1 MSKKILFFGN
11 ERLATGVTTNTPVLK
26 ALVLNGY
33 EILAIIVPSSD
44 HQPSRKPRL
53 LEVEVFAQTHN
64 IPLLKL
70 AKLKPAVELLK
81 SYPAEIAILAAFG
94 QIVPKEVIDIFPGG
108 IVNIHPSLLPKH
120 RGPTPIEAPIL
131 AGETKTGVSLMKL
144 VPELDAG
151 PIYDQQVINLQ
162 GTENKQQ
169 LADKLGE
176 LGGQRL
182 IAVLPSILNKSL
194 QPIEQN
200 NHLASY
206 DQKLTINQSTLDFS
220 KPAAVLEREIRAF
233 YGWPRSKTVLNQQ
246 PIIITQAH
254 QLAGPTTNPGKVV
267 IQNNQFGFETSLNIL
282 IIDRLIPAGGK
293 EMSASD
299 YLIGHQL

>member
-11 ERLATGVTTNTPVLK
+11 ERLATGVTTTIPVLR

-33 EILAIIVPSSD
+33 EILAIIVPSSN
-44 HQPSRKPRL
+44 HPPSRKPRL
-53 LEVEVFAQTHN
+53 LEVEVFAQAHN
-64 IPLLKL
+64 IPLIKL
-70 AKLKPAVELLK
+70 AKLKPAVEQLK
-81 SYPAEIAILAAFG
+81 SYSAEIAILAAFG
-94 QIVPKEVIDIFPGG
+94 QIVPKEVIDLFPGG

-120 RGPTPIEAPIL
+120 RGPTPIESPIL

-144 VPELDAG
+144 VPALDAG
-151 PIYDQQVINLQ
+151 PIYDQQSITLK

-169 LADKLGE
+169 LADQLGE

-182 IAVLPSILNKSL
+182 IATLPSILNKSL
-194 QPIEQN
+194 MPIEQDN
-200 NHLASY
+200 SLASY
-206 DQKLTINQSTLDFS
+206 DQKITINQSSLDFS
-220 KPAAVLEREIRAF
+220 KPANLLEREIRAF
-233 YGWPRSKTVLNQQ
+233 YGWPRSRTVLNHQ

-254 QLAGPTTNPGKVV
+254 QLDAPTTHPGKV
-267 IQNNQFGFETSLNIL
+267 IIHNHQFGFETSANIL

-299 YLIGHQL
+299 YLIGHHL